1 MDTSRAQDRE
11 DVARVLAGDVDA
23 FEGIVRRWQGPLVT
37 LAYRYCRDPGR
48 AEELAQEAFVRAFRK
63 LGQWRGDAAFS
74 TWLFALAINVC
85 RTEVRRGR
93 LSEVPLEMA
102 PEPGRAPD
110 VVERLATNEVNRAI
124 RGVVG
129 TLPRKYRDAVVLYYF
144 SGMDVAQAA
153 RSLDVPPGTLKARLH
168 RARGLLK
175 DRLSRIMGPADAEE
189 QR

>member
-1 MDTSRAQDRE
+1 MDQTPAQDRE

-37 LAYRYCRDPGR
+37 LAYRYCRHPGR

-85 RTEVRRGR
+85 RTEVRRRR
-93 LSEVPLEMA
+93 LSEVALEMA
-102 PEPGRAPD
+102 PESGRASD
-110 VVERLATNEVNRAI
+110 VVERIATSEMNETVR
-124 RGVVG
+124 RVVG

-144 SGMDVAQAA
+144 SGMDIA
-153 RSLDVPPGTLKARLH
+153 
-168 RARGLLK
+168 
-175 DRLSRIMGPADAEE
+175 
-189 QR
+189 